1 MLQEMSWIL
10 NYLIPG
16 GNCVCWNLQCW
27 VCGGCRCCKMHGV
40 IAEGEGLVCIEGQGL
55 GTV

>member
-1 MLQEMSWIL
+1 MSWIL

-40 IAEGEGLVCIEGQGL
+40 MAKGEALVCIEGQGL